1 MECLRKTTLLLKV
14 SLLFFSD
21 TPHKEEFKN
30 LLNLLISLLYFAH
43 RMWKSAP
50 WCAAVVFVKCF
61 HRLLLSV
68 RNVDSRKCANWC
80 CCTYYDLVLLTSFA
94 FFIPAHQ
101 EEGAKFGQNISFSQ
115 FQIILYCIFWRLS
128 EVGRERE
135 EKSNLSVA
143 QCTMHS
149 ALCAR
154 RIWNG

>member
-1 MECLRKTTLLLKV
+1 MLTVENV
-14 SLLFFSD
+14 QID
-21 TPHKEEFKN
+21 AVA
-30 LLNLLISLLYFAH
+30 LIST
-43 RMWKSAP
+43 
-50 WCAAVVFVKCF
+50 
-61 HRLLLSV
+61 LSC
-68 RNVDSRKCANWC
+68 SQA
-80 CCTYYDLVLLTSFA
+80 FA

-149 ALCAR
+149 AQGASKTVNLQD
-154 RIWNG
+154 